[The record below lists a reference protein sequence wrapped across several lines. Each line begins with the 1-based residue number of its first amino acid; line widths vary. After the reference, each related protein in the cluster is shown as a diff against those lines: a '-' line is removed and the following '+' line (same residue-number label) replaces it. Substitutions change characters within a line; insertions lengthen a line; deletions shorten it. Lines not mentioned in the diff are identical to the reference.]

1 MKRVK
6 NKNSNLTPTP
16 LLERRGGNANFLIM
30 KRVINDKSKK
40 EARRNLRK
48 NQTKEEILLWSR
60 IRNNQIGYKWRRQ
73 ISIGRYVADFYC
85 REKFLVVELDGS
97 QHLENKEYDKEREN
111 FFKLLGIKTL
121 RFWNNEVGENF
132 EEVINKILYNLED
145 RTPSPFQEK
154 G

>member
-1 MKRVK
+1 
-6 NKNSNLTPTP
+6 
-16 LLERRGGNANFLIM
+16 M

-40 EARRNLRK
+40 EARRDLRK
-48 NQTKEEILLWSR
+48 NQTKEEILLWSK

-73 ISIGRYVADFYC
+73 VSIGRYVADFYC
-85 REKFLVVELDGS
+85 RENFLTVELDGS
-97 QHLENKEYDKEREN
+97 QHLENKEYDKEREK

-121 RFWNNEVGENF
+121 RFWNSEVMENL
-132 EEVINKILYNLED
+132 EEVINKILYNLEC

>member
-1 MKRVK
+1 
-6 NKNSNLTPTP
+6 
-16 LLERRGGNANFLIM
+16 M

-40 EARRNLRK
+40 EARRDLRK

-85 REKFLVVELDGS
+85 REKFLAVELDGS
-97 QHLENKEYDKEREN
+97 QHLENKEYDKERED

-121 RFWNNEVGENF
+121 RFWNSEVRENL
-132 EEVINKILYNLED
+132 EDVVNKILHNVEC
-145 RTPSPFQEK
+145 RPPSPFQEK
-154 G
+154 GVGG

>member
-1 MKRVK
+1 
-6 NKNSNLTPTP
+6 
-16 LLERRGGNANFLIM
+16 M

-40 EARRNLRK
+40 EARRDLRK

-73 ISIGRYVADFYC
+73 ISIGRYIADFYC
-85 REKFLVVELDGS
+85 REKFLAVELDGS
-97 QHLENKEYDKEREN
+97 QHLENKEYDKERED

-121 RFWNNEVGENF
+121 RFWNSEIRENL
-132 EEVINKILYNLED
+132 EEVMNKILQNLES

-154 G
+154 GQGMRLSVV

>member
-1 MKRVK
+1 
-6 NKNSNLTPTP
+6 
-16 LLERRGGNANFLIM
+16 M

-40 EARRNLRK
+40 ETRRDLRK
-48 NQTKEEILLWSR
+48 NQTREEVLLWSR

-85 REKFLVVELDGS
+85 REKLLAVELDGS
-97 QHLENKEYDKEREN
+97 QHLENKEYDKEREK
-111 FFKLLGIKTL
+111 FFKVLGIKTL
-121 RFWNNEVGENF
+121 RFWDGEVEKNL
-132 EEVINKILYNLED
+132 EDVINKILNNLEG